1 MGLPE
6 ELKEQLTA
14 FLVGLI
20 THLYADALMH
30 PLIFYLT
37 GPYDARDLRRR
48 TAARQ
53 DHRMLETLIDMC
65 LAGGY
70 HRVRGHSL
78 AAYIRDAEMPLLEL
92 HDHLDKTWL
101 RDEDTERFAEGLLS
115 LLPAVFLHAVPLPEP
130 LWPGASPR
138 FCWPSLRRRSGQVLA
153 LVYSPRL
160 MDHCW
165 RIEGAI
171 PCRHPSTGEVR
182 SQSIGA
188 LFQDAVDRSV
198 EFCLGLEPV
207 LGSGSSAPGTWS
219 LPPVDPVPRFRPRR
233 VPCGFSPR
241 EGFSTDGTASGI
253 SICKSGSTLLVYRR
267 IAIAADASR
276 EASTSPGMRTEFHGA
291 VFAQLLLDIRPDAG
305 IRLSQGKGRLPLRPR
320 RGHPACALRAFHDAW
335 PRSGPAFWKD
345 REPMRLQGFSPGED
359 ISGWRFCFFWSWRC
373 FPLICTV
380 V

>member
-1 MGLPE
+1 M
-6 ELKEQLTA
+6 KEQLTA

-115 LLPAVFLHAVPLPEP
+115 SFRLFSFMQSLYRNRLAGRLAPFLLAVSPPPLR
-130 LWPGASPR
+130 A
-138 FCWPSLRRRSGQVLA
+138 VLA

-160 MDHCW
+160 MRHCW

-182 SQSIGA
+182 SQSIRA

-207 LGSGSSAPGTWS
+207 LGSGSSVPGAWS
-219 LPPVDPVPRFRPRR
+219 LPPVDPSLGFGPGGSLRF
-233 VPCGFSPR
+233 F
-241 EGFSTDGTASGI
+241 A
-253 SICKSGSTLLVYRR
+253 
-267 IAIAADASR
+267 
-276 EASTSPGMRTEFHGA
+276 PG
-291 VFAQLLLDIRPDAG
+291 
-305 IRLSQGKGRLPLRPR
+305 
-320 RGHPACALRAFHDAW
+320 
-335 PRSGPAFWKD
+335 
-345 REPMRLQGFSPGED
+345 
-359 ISGWRFCFFWSWRC
+359 RFFD
-373 FPLICTV
+373 
-380 V
+380 